1 MQYYHIKLAFARGKY
16 GCFARKM
23 KESELQFAKKQ
34 NMRRAQKEKGK
45 REKKYT
51 QDRDNG
57 MLIIDGKVVANH

>member
-1 MQYYHIKLAFARGKY
+1 
-16 GCFARKM
+16 M

-57 MLIIDGKVVANH
+57 MLIIEGEEVTNH

>member
-1 MQYYHIKLAFARGKY
+1 MQYYHTKLAFARGKY
-16 GCFARKM
+16 GYFAWKM
-23 KESELQFAKKQ
+23 KESKLRFAKKQ

-57 MLIIDGKVVANH
+57 TLIIDGKEVTNH